1 MKISHTFTHRSF
13 LGGSRRAGRMDFPP
27 HTSPCRERLVGLSTE
42 SNGNFLCP
50 KLSYQGL
57 KINFSSDSL
66 FGDCLGDIMV
76 ML

>member
-1 MKISHTFTHRSF
+1 MSLLRLHIAPSWEGA
-13 LGGSRRAGRMDFPP
+13 GGEDRMDFPP

-57 KINFSSDSL
+57 KINFSSE
-66 FGDCLGDIMV
+66 FILG
-76 ML
+76 LSG